1 MQVTN
6 CRLTEELCKLLAQQ
20 HTIKN
25 LKLTLLQDD
34 ELQETLALLLMQ
46 SLPPNLQSFIL
57 VLIDEIMPEGLA
69 KNMENQLA
77 ENYSLSRFKIR
88 DRRGKL
94 QLKEITRRNKA
105 LQKQERFKK
114 TKVAVAAEFG
124 ESKKRKTFDREES
137 PAYKRVRL

>member
-1 MQVTN
+1 MHV
-6 CRLTEELCKLLAQQ
+6 
-20 HTIKN
+20 
-25 LKLTLLQDD
+25 
-34 ELQETLALLLMQ
+34 
-46 SLPPNLQSFIL
+46 
-57 VLIDEIMPEGLA
+57 IMPEGLA